1 MSSRTFCEGAT
12 TETSHS
18 TLTASWVASSDT
30 RSIVL
35 ATAVLREGE
44 AALGALAQ
52 ALEEQQDSLGVG
64 EDVHEADLHSLGE
77 SSLHDVQELVERA
90 GAEPCGAHVGEE
102 LEET

>member
-1 MSSRTFCEGAT
+1 
-12 TETSHS
+12 
-18 TLTASWVASSDT
+18 
-30 RSIVL
+30 L

-64 EDVHEADLHSLGE
+64 EELDEDVHEADLHSLGE